1 MTRQKD
7 SKVKLVMTVAAAE
20 LARFFEQTLKELQ
33 KDFSKSG
40 FRKGKAPLA
49 LVEQELGERVSAAA
63 LEKAINSSYQQALRE
78 HELTALAEP
87 EVKITKQPRNKNDK
101 DSALVFELQVE
112 VWPQLT
118 LPDYKQLA
126 KAVKRQPVKVE
137 AKALDNT
144 LAQLRQSRTKQRQ
157 VLRAARLGDYV
168 ELTFSS
174 PQLENNKPF
183 EDKFVLGQGQLVPGF
198 EQQVVGLETGQR
210 RKFKLSIP
218 QDYLRKDLAGRDLE
232 FDVQLNQV
240 QELELPALD
249 DEFAKSLG
257 RFQTLDELKR
267 SINEGLLLEA
277 RLKESQRVQSAL
289 LAAIAAK
296 ISVALPP
303 TLIKR
308 EQERQLNET
317 KAQLQQQFNLPF
329 EQYLKQINKSAD
341 EFNNSLN
348 ESAEKQVKKFFI
360 LRQLAKAENIVTTE
374 QEVAERAKP
383 YLQHYK
389 TTARASKDF
398 SPEKLNV
405 YLREQL
411 FNEKTLAALDNLVNN
426 GGVIN

>member
-1 MTRQKD
+1 MGD
-7 SKVKLVMTVAAAE
+7 LGEE
-20 LARFFEQTLKELQ
+20 LARVAWMEVAKLYA
-33 KDFSKSG
+33 DISKPIEPK
-40 FRKGKAPLA
+40 KGEADKKKC
-49 LVEQELGERVSAAA
+49 V
-63 LEKAINSSYQQALRE
+63 
-78 HELTALAEP
+78 
-87 EVKITKQPRNKNDK
+87 NKNGNTYDAHVDK
-101 DSALVFELQVE
+101 HC
-112 VWPQLT
+112 
-118 LPDYKQLA
+118 YI
-126 KAVKRQPVKVE
+126 
-137 AKALDNT
+137 
-144 LAQLRQSRTKQRQ
+144 
-157 VLRAARLGDYV
+157 
-168 ELTFSS
+168 
-174 PQLENNKPF
+174 